1 MSPFQPSFAFHI
13 ETCYL
18 VCNASQ
24 TTAFCMECSTGLK
37 GVDYIQ
43 FLPLR
48 GAGGALKEREY
59 GKTWKGSFKLE
70 YLFVE
75 LGALLL
81 DIFI

>member
-1 MSPFQPSFAFHI
+1 
-13 ETCYL
+13 
-18 VCNASQ
+18 
-24 TTAFCMECSTGLK
+24 MECNTGRK

-48 GAGGALKEREY
+48 GAGGGPGGALKEREY

>member
-1 MSPFQPSFAFHI
+1 
-13 ETCYL
+13 
-18 VCNASQ
+18 
-24 TTAFCMECSTGLK
+24 MECSTGLK